1 MPYCGMNLLAFG
13 LPGWP
18 EVVLIILLVLFFF
31 GAKRIPELTKSFLS
45 SAREFRS
52 ALNDADPAA
61 PSSKAPVT
69 EVVNSAPSSPAPSSP
84 AQPSV
89 SAQQS

>member
-1 MPYCGMNLLAFG
+1 MPYWGMNFLALG

-18 EVVLIILLVLFFF
+18 EVVLITLLVLFFF

-52 ALNDADPAA
+52 ALNEADPAA
-61 PSSKAPVT
+61 PSQKAVAAEVIREAPASPPSPVK
-69 EVVNSAPSSPAPSSP
+69 PQPA
-84 AQPSV
+84 A
-89 SAQQS
+89 